1 MVGSCAHVGK
11 LSYVYKNP
19 LCYEWIVTGHVEQSC
34 CLALHQ
40 VRPLEQA
47 SSKFKL
53 TLDYFLEQ
61 GVLIS
66 GMPFPWENFK
76 QYFSNPLESS
86 NCKWWSERVP
96 KQNSSFIKLCKVKVN
111 EWQSEIHH
119 SSSFAKWKFVMHGD
133 ADEDRRCQIYSLNP
147 KSCMMRTVISAR
159 RLVKEIIT
167 IIQSH
172 MYWLL
177 FSLLPQLIQWLWCW
191 FEEFRD
197 VWT

>member
-1 MVGSCAHVGK
+1 
-11 LSYVYKNP
+11 

-40 VRPLEQA
+40 VRPLEQG
-47 SSKFKL
+47 SSKLKL
-53 TLDYFLEQ
+53 TLDYFLEK

-66 GMPFPWENFK
+66 GLPCSWENFK

-86 NCKWWSERVP
+86 NCKWWSEQAP
-96 KQNSSFIKLCKVKVN
+96 KKNSSFIELCKVKAN
-111 EWQSEIHH
+111 EWQSEIHL
-119 SSSFAKWKFVMHGD
+119 SSSFAKWKFVMHGNQ
-133 ADEDRRCQIYSLNP
+133 DENKRCQIYSLNP

-159 RLVKEIIT
+159 RLVKEIIAV
-167 IIQSH
+167 IQSH

-191 FEEFRD
+191 YEEFRD